1 MRVIGVI
8 WDQWH
13 FIWFLDEIFI
23 CLISVKRIVEIV
35 FLLIIKVSWAVGID
49 LSIGFNVAVWFL
61 LFILSLIADE
71 AGIGCLEALVSC
83 DLEAI
88 VETVLVDKGSD
99 SAFNLAWTVSTNPAL
114 IFADEA
120 ANLALS
126 HLEITL
132 LFIKEVHLLKID
144 IDFILFQVISQCFT
158 FSIFSIWCTQHTWH
172 ALIQV
177 KGLNLLND
185 IHSLLLGYL
194 CSFLDLLV

>member
-1 MRVIGVI
+1 
-8 WDQWH
+8 
-13 FIWFLDEIFI
+13 
-23 CLISVKRIVEIV
+23 
-35 FLLIIKVSWAVGID
+35 
-49 LSIGFNVAVWFL
+49 
-61 LFILSLIADE
+61 LIADE

-158 FSIFSIWCTQHTWH
+158 FSIFSI
-172 ALIQV
+172 
-177 KGLNLLND
+177 
-185 IHSLLLGYL
+185 
-194 CSFLDLLV
+194 